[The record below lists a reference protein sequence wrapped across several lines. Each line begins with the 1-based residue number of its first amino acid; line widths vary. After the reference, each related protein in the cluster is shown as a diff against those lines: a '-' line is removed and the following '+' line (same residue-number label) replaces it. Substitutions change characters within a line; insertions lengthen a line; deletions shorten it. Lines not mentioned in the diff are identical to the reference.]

1 MGVGL
6 AEAVVEWLCWGGW
19 KELREGVLRISLGAV
34 WRILKSGFY
43 LQFITIYPIFADDR
57 FFGV

>member
-1 MGVGL
+1 MALLG
-6 AEAVVEWLCWGGW
+6 GGW
-19 KELREGVLRISLGAV
+19 KELREGGLRISLGAV